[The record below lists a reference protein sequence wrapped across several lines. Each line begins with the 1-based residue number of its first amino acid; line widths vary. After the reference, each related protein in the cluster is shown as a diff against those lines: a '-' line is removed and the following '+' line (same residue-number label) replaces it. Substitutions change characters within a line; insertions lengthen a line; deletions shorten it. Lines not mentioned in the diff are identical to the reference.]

1 MSKLINKEIKSE
13 EFENKEI
20 KDEERKYGEVNNE
33 EIIIEVINNQEPKL
47 IEILEDAV
55 ANFGEESQEG
65 AKFAL
70 KECQEKFGCVS
81 VSDQKQ
87 IAGALELDEKI
98 IKTIIKFMPS
108 IKESKVEYEIVC
120 CTGPR
125 CAKKGSME
133 VIKML
138 KEMTGVDFTE
148 NSKDA
153 RMSLRSQ
160 NCFKKCKFGPNI
172 MINGKLYHHMNKNKV
187 KDVFGEI
194 LK

>member
-1 MSKLINKEIKSE
+1 MSKLINQEIKSE
-13 EFENKEI
+13 EINNKEI
-20 KDEERKYGEVNNE
+20 NNKE
-33 EIIIEVINNQEPKL
+33 INNKEPKL
-47 IEILEDAV
+47 IEILDDAV
-55 ANFGEESQEG
+55 ANFGEGSQEG

-81 VSDQKQ
+81 VSHQKQ
-87 IAGALELDEKI
+87 IADAFELDEKI

-125 CAKKGSME
+125 CAKNGSME
-133 VIKML
+133 VIKEV
-138 KEMTGVDFTE
+138 KEMTGIDFNET
-148 NSKDA
+148 SKDG
-153 RMSLRSQ
+153 RVSLRSQ

-172 MINGKLYHHMNKNKV
+172 MINGKFHHHMNKGKV
-187 KDVFGEI
+187 KEVLGEI